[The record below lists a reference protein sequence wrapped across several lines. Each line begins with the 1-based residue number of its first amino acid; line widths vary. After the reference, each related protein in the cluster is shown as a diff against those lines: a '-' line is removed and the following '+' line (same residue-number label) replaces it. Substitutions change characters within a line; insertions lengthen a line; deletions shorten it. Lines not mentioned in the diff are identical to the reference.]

1 MTLDQLGNI
10 GELVGGIAVVASLI
24 YVGVQLKQSAKV
36 TRASVRQSIAS
47 RAGEAQFLVAQN
59 DELLAVVTKL
69 FQQEKLSPQENVRL
83 HFFLGGLFRGTEEA
97 YLLYREGFLDDDYW
111 STRANLAL
119 NYLRYPGV
127 FEVWQGRFRSVYHP
141 AFVEWVESQFPRDAG
156 QQDETR
162 KPTS

>member
-69 FQQEKLSPQENVRL
+69 FRQEKLSPQEDARL
-83 HFFLGGLFRGTEEA
+83 HFFLGAYFEE
-97 YLLYREGFLDDDYW
+97 R
-111 STRANLAL
+111 
-119 NYLRYPGV
+119 
-127 FEVWQGRFRSVYHP
+127 
-141 AFVEWVESQFPRDAG
+141 
-156 QQDETR
+156 R
-162 KPTS
+162 KPTSSTEKAFSTMTTGVPARIWR